1 MSTYI
6 LMKILE
12 SAPTRYDRAIRML
25 TFGRLDN
32 AYDRLTSYI
41 GNEQRVLDLGCGTG
55 ALTLRAARRGA
66 HVVGIDINPGM
77 LEIARKRA
85 QAEGLEPDI
94 ELREMGVAELDG
106 QEPASFDVVMSGL
119 CFSELTEEEL
129 SYALRETKRILKPG
143 GLLLI
148 ADEVKPRTVAKRLL
162 TWLIRL
168 PLLVITYVF
177 TQTTTHAVRN
187 LPERIEQ
194 AGLRIESVTLSGMED
209 FIEVSAQK
217 PDDVEK

>member
-1 MSTYI
+1 
-6 LMKILE
+6 MKILE
-12 SAPTRYDRAIRML
+12 RAPTRYDRAIRML

-55 ALTLRAARRGA
+55 ALTLRAAQKGA
-66 HVVGIDINPGM
+66 HVVGIDINQGM

-85 QAEGLEPDI
+85 KAEGLEPDI

-106 QEPASFDVVMSGL
+106 EEPASFDVVMSGL

-148 ADEVKPRTVAKRLL
+148 ADEVKPRAGAKRLL

-168 PLLVITYVF
+168 PLLVITYVL

-194 AGLRIESVTLSGMED
+194 AGLRIESVTLSGLED

>member
-1 MSTYI
+1 
-6 LMKILE
+6 MKILE

-32 AYDRLTSYI
+32 AYNRLTSYI

-55 ALTLRAARRGA
+55 ALTLRAAQKGA

-85 QAEGLEPDI
+85 KAEGLEPDI

-106 QEPASFDVVMSGL
+106 EEPASFDVVMSGL

-129 SYALRETKRILKPG
+129 SYALKETKRILKPG

-148 ADEVKPRTVAKRLL
+148 ADEVKPRAGAKRLL

-168 PLLVITYVF
+168 PLLVITYVL

-187 LPERIEQ
+187 LPEKIEQ
-194 AGLRIESVTLSGMED
+194 AGLRIESVTLSGLED

>member
-1 MSTYI
+1 
-6 LMKILE
+6 MKILE

-32 AYDRLTSYI
+32 AYNRLTSYI

-55 ALTLRAARRGA
+55 ALTLRAAQKGA

-85 QAEGLEPDI
+85 KAEGLEPDI

-106 QEPASFDVVMSGL
+106 EEPASFDVVMSGL
-119 CFSELTEEEL
+119 CFCELTEEEL
-129 SYALRETKRILKPG
+129 SYALKETKRILKPG

-148 ADEVKPRTVAKRLL
+148 ADEVKPRKGAKRLL

-168 PLLVITYVF
+168 PLLVITYVL

-187 LPERIEQ
+187 LPEKIEQ
-194 AGLRIESVTLSGMED
+194 AGLRIESVTLSGLED